1 MNISQKN
8 ISIIIFIFSI
18 LIFGYFL
25 YRNKS
30 VSREISSVSESNL
43 KMIKINEETDYTT
56 ATGEYPEFSNASL
69 EFNKKIADIVKNSIK
84 EQSVNSEDNWMSRF
98 ETKSPDDK
106 IEKIPNKEERF
117 QLESSVR
124 IIRNDK
130 DVISFILDIYEFSG
144 GAHGNSSIYTFNYN
158 VVNQKEITLKD
169 VSNGDQNF
177 IKKVSDKTRDILK
190 KDLAKRAEVDLEDF
204 GSEMLY
210 SGTEPNE
217 ENFSLFTLP
226 EEGKIT
232 FHFPSYQVA
241 PYVFGASEVTLDL
254 PIK

>member
-8 ISIIIFIFSI
+8 ISIIIFIVSV

-25 YRNKS
+25 CRNKPI
-30 VSREISSVSESNL
+30 SREISSVSESNL

-56 ATGEYPEFSNASL
+56 ATGEYPEFSNTTI

-84 EQSVNSEDNWMSRF
+84 EQSINSQENWNARF
-98 ETKSPDDK
+98 DTQTPDEN
-106 IEKIPNKEERF
+106 IPKIPNKEERF
-117 QLESSVR
+117 QLESNVT

-144 GAHGNSSIYTFNYN
+144 GAHGNSSIYTFNYD
-158 VVNQKEITLKD
+158 VLKQKEITLED
-169 VSNGDQNF
+169 ISGGDQNF
-177 IKKVSDKTRDILK
+177 LKKVSDKTRDILK
-190 KDLAKRAEVDLEDF
+190 KDLAKRAEVAPEDF

-232 FHFPSYQVA
+232 FHFPPYQVA

-254 PIK
+254 PVK

>member
-8 ISIIIFIFSI
+8 ISIIIFIVSV

-25 YRNKS
+25 YKNKPI
-30 VSREISSVSESNL
+30 SREISSVSESNL
-43 KMIKINEETDYTT
+43 KMIKINEETDYTI
-56 ATGEYPEFSNASL
+56 ATGEYPEFSNTTI

-84 EQSVNSEDNWMSRF
+84 EQSINSEDNWTARF

-106 IEKIPNKEERF
+106 IEKIPSKEERF

-130 DVISFILDIYEFSG
+130 EVISFILDIYEFSG

-158 VVNQKEITLKD
+158 VVNQKEIILKD

-177 IKKVSDKTRDILK
+177 LKKVSDKTRDILK
-190 KDLAKRAEVDLEDF
+190 KDLAKRAEVAPEDF

-210 SGTEPNE
+210 SGTEPNG

-232 FHFPSYQVA
+232 FHFPPYQVA
-241 PYVFGASEVTLDL
+241 PYVFGASEVNLDL
-254 PIK
+254 PLK